1 MVSRGLTGVIIS
13 CFAARPLY
21 LLSFS
26 CREKTFSDCQ
36 FILQIPWKCN
46 FFTIGHLARGHV
58 ALPSRQRDQPCPQTE
73 TEYNYHYSFLMSLLH
88 CLMTRC
94 LAGLPYILESTQII
108 SSSQK
113 KNLPEKI
120 CSLPLWDF
128 SPRCSWCWSPCIA
141 RLAGPRVYIQI
152 NLSLSTFQTLGGTIC
167 MLIFFTHQASQFLA
181 FKNTLTAQLMPD

>member
-26 CREKTFSDCQ
+26 CREKTFSDRQ
-36 FILQIPWKCN
+36 FLFQIPWKCN
-46 FFTIGHLARGHV
+46 FFTNRHLARGHV

-94 LAGLPYILESTQII
+94 LAGLPYILESTQINFFQ
-108 SSSQK
+108 SN
-113 KNLPEKI
+113 KNTLPQKI
-120 CSLPLWDF
+120 CSLPFCETFPLDAVDAEALALPAWLGLQYIFKLIYPSQLSKHWGEQYACSYF
-128 SPRCSWCWSPCIA
+128 SRT
-141 RLAGPRVYIQI
+141 RLPK
-152 NLSLSTFQTLGGTIC
+152 
-167 MLIFFTHQASQFLA
+167 FFYLRI
-181 FKNTLTAQLMPD
+181 L